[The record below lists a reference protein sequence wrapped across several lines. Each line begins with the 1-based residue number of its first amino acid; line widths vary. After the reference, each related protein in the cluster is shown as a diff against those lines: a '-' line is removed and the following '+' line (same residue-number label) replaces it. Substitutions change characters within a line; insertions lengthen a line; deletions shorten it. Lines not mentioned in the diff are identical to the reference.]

1 MVQLVVGFMTVFEQQ
16 VPWRETSE
24 AIDFG
29 PDGAS

>member
-1 MVQLVVGFMTVFEQQ
+1 MVQIMGFMTVFEEQ
-16 VPWRETSE
+16 VPWRENSE